1 MIIILQHI
9 LAEVEGLEEEI
20 KQLNEQ
26 AESPY
31 SQAEQT
37 RLQLLSELGEKRNQ
51 IQSQLTELRANEG
64 VATEQDTIHVVT
76 ATKSGI
82 LHYLQPLSIG
92 MSLQQNQIVG
102 EIATDEE
109 GFYVDCYIQAQDRS
123 KVEVGQPVN
132 VAVVGVNNYRF
143 GTISGTVEFIEPVL
157 SELGEKRN
165 QIQSQLTELRA
176 NEGVATEQDTVHV
189 VTATKSGILHY
200 LQPLS
205 IGMSLQQNQI
215 VGEIATD
222 EEGFYVDSYIQ
233 AQDRSKVEVGQPV
246 NVAVVGVNNY
256 RFGTLS
262 GTVEF
267 IEPGT
272 IQNETAEGVISFY
285 RARVSLDED
294 FLASKSGEVVKIIRS
309 MPIEARIVYQ
319 EESYLEWLLDLLNL
333 RSN

>member
-1 MIIILQHI
+1 
-9 LAEVEGLEEEI
+9 
-20 KQLNEQ
+20 
-26 AESPY
+26 
-31 SQAEQT
+31 
-37 RLQLLSELGEKRNQ
+37 
-51 IQSQLTELRANEG
+51 
-64 VATEQDTIHVVT
+64 
-76 ATKSGI
+76 
-82 LHYLQPLSIG
+82 

-109 GFYVDCYIQAQDRS
+109 GFYVDSYIQAQDRS
-123 KVEVGQPVN
+123 KVAIGQSVN

-272 IQNETAEGVISFY
+272 IQNETAEGVMSFY

-294 FLASKSGEVVKIIRS
+294 FLASKSGEVVEIIRS

>member
-1 MIIILQHI
+1 MHQIETQIDEDEKLTKKSNEDLKKKEARQQDLLAEVSDIEEQLGQADPDETIIQKLTVKQSKLDQLTQEIDQHYANMDTDSSQSK
-9 LAEVEGLEEEI
+9 LMEKQREVQADLESKKAEVEGLEEEI

-26 AESPY
+26 AKSPY

-109 GFYVDCYIQAQDRS
+109 GFYVDSYIQAQDRS

-143 GTISGTVEFIEPVL
+143 GTISGTVEFIEP
-157 SELGEKRN
+157 
-165 QIQSQLTELRA
+165 
-176 NEGVATEQDTVHV
+176 
-189 VTATKSGILHY
+189 
-200 LQPLS
+200 
-205 IGMSLQQNQI
+205 
-215 VGEIATD
+215 
-222 EEGFYVDSYIQ
+222 
-233 AQDRSKVEVGQPV
+233 
-246 NVAVVGVNNY
+246 
-256 RFGTLS
+256 
-262 GTVEF
+262 
-267 IEPGT
+267 GT

-285 RARVSLDED
+285 RARVSLGED
-294 FLASKSGEVVKIIRS
+294 LLTSKSGEIIELMRS
-309 MPIEARIVYQ
+309 MPTEARIIYQ